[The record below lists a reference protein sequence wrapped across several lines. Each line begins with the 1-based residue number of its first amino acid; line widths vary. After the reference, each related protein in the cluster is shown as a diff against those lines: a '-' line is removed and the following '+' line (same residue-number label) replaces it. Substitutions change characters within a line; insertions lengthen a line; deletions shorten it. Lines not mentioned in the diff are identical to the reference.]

1 MVFFLAKPKRSV
13 EFDGI
18 IKFYEEQ
25 RLEKVCGDVCAG
37 MVGGI
42 ECERCVGVED
52 GIKRHCKQ
60 EIREKGVM

>member
-1 MVFFLAKPKRSV
+1 MSAWGARGGV
-13 EFDGI
+13 E
-18 IKFYEEQ
+18 
-25 RLEKVCGDVCAG
+25 VCGDVCAG

-60 EIREKGVM
+60 EIREKGVK